1 MDADRALGG
10 APKASRHPL
19 PRPGY
24 AATRAISPSEQE
36 VYGSALHERRQA
48 PSAAVSKTR
57 FLPRHSVSGNDPPWH
72 RMVGVEQAETTP
84 PPRRFGQQ
92 EN

>member
-1 MDADRALGG
+1 M
-10 APKASRHPL
+10 
-19 PRPGY
+19 
-24 AATRAISPSEQE
+24 ATRFTRGARP
-36 VYGSALHERRQA
+36 
-48 PSAAVSKTR
+48 PSAAVRKTR